1 MNTTKAGK
9 QTERQVEE
17 DREEDKEGD
26 TEEDREG
33 DREADEDRAGT
44 EVGHVVD
51 NRRQGSRPQLNNGR
65 ETFLES

>member
-17 DREEDKEGD
+17 DREGD
-26 TEEDREG
+26 SEG
-33 DREADEDRAGT
+33 DREEDSEGDEDRAGT

-51 NRRQGSRPQLNNGR
+51 NRRQGSRPQVNNGR